1 MFLIPNINRSKTWA
15 ARLRRCVRDHLH
27 SLLFCS
33 AAQICGFV
41 WVPTER
47 RSTETQ
53 QGRDGTPARGG
64 CVQEMEVVNVLF
76 CLPGFL
82 IQLQFITPPPCFFE
96 VDLIYFAF
104 YLFICFMDL
113 ILDRGGGGCGVKLD
127 ELFWFVVCGLE
138 VQMDTLNHRSSQIS
152 ERRTHRR
159 NNILTFRWL
168 LLDVRPC
175 QVPVDQRRLTAG
187 QVTHNALG
195 KRDQLMSVLNV
206 PTWCK

>member
-1 MFLIPNINRSKTWA
+1 MTISTPCSSALLLRSVLLSECRLSGG
-15 ARLRRCVRDHLH
+15 AR
-27 SLLFCS
+27 
-33 AAQICGFV
+33 
-41 WVPTER
+41 R
-47 RSTETQ
+47 RS
-53 QGRDGTPARGG
+53 RDGTPARGG

-104 YLFICFMDL
+104 YLFICSMDL
-113 ILDRGGGGCGVKLD
+113 IVDRGGGGCGVKLD

-159 NNILTFRWL
+159 NNILTF
-168 LLDVRPC
+168 
-175 QVPVDQRRLTAG
+175 G
-187 QVTHNALG
+187 
-195 KRDQLMSVLNV
+195 
-206 PTWCK
+206 